1 MSSTCVGI
9 YSTYCFYVTALFS
22 LLITS
27 SANSLSLW
35 QQSSTSSIIRTWNVL
50 SHEMQE
56 LKKYLTT
63 FIIMSGHLCKVIYR
77 ILRDCR
83 CHSLQYNGIPDWTST
98 DKLELD
104 GGMWATNT
112 PLNRIG
118 GYPTQD
124 VYKLKLRAGLI
135 AEVIIFIPL
144 LSISISWLPWN
155 WLGNYCWSCDWK
167 MRKWMNFHCFYFH
180 LLHHGELI

>member
-1 MSSTCVGI
+1 MVRGSCCGSQWRENGWSAQKDASSFSQIEFLSSTCVGI

-50 SHEMQE
+50 NHEMQE
-56 LKKYLTT
+56 LKKYLTN
-63 FIIMSGHLCKVIYR
+63 FVIMSGHLCKVIYR

-98 DKLELD
+98 DKWELD
-104 GGMWATNT
+104 GGSEPPTLHWIELVVILLKMYTNFNWE
-112 PLNRIG
+112 L
-118 GYPTQD
+118 
-124 VYKLKLRAGLI
+124 VSLLRSL
-135 AEVIIFIPL
+135 FL
-144 LSISISWLPWN
+144 FH
-155 WLGNYCWSCDWK
+155 YCQ
-167 MRKWMNFHCFYFH
+167 
-180 LLHHGELI
+180 

>member
-1 MSSTCVGI
+1 MRGSCCGSQWRENGWSAQKDASSFSQIEFLSSTCVGI

-50 SHEMQE
+50 NHEMQE
-56 LKKYLTT
+56 LKKYLTN
-63 FIIMSGHLCKVIYR
+63 FVIMSGHLCKVIYR

-98 DKLELD
+98 DKWELD

-124 VYKLKLRAGLI
+124 VYKLKYYWEPVSLLRSL
-135 AEVIIFIPL
+135 FL
-144 LSISISWLPWN
+144 FH
-155 WLGNYCWSCDWK
+155 YCQ
-167 MRKWMNFHCFYFH
+167 
-180 LLHHGELI
+180 